1 MNNNHQLEPIFQS
14 LIDLVQAQSDQI
26 GILKEKLDQLEVG
39 AGGGGGN
46 ATIVDYTPG
55 TTYKRNTLVVY
66 NETVYRVCVLD
77 EYTAVDFET
86 DYHGDGTPGSV
97 KLKLV
102 GFESSIVTYG
112 SEPTQEEVNNLPQ
125 DTLVAI
131 YNSAD
136 DPYNLT

>member
-1 MNNNHQLEPIFQS
+1 MTLSEIFTALYNAITANSRKMDEIATKLE
-14 LIDLVQAQSDQI
+14 
-26 GILKEKLDQLEVG
+26 QLEVG
-39 AGGGGGN
+39 AGGGSGN
-46 ATIVDYTPG
+46 ATIEDYQVG
-55 TTYKRNTLVVY
+55 KNYKRNTLVVY
-66 NETVYRVCVLD
+66 NETVYRVLM
-77 EYTAVDFET
+77 EYTSRGFDI

-112 SEPTQEEVNNLPQ
+112 EEPTQEEVNNLPQ

-131 YNSAD
+131 YRSTD